1 MLFRKAIRRGI
12 LFFCLLGGMLAP
24 VLGQDLVVGSN
35 SANVTT
41 NITSGTNAFDNTFIG
56 ITVNATNNRLNV
68 LNPGTVLTN
77 SADVFVGYY
86 GSSR

>member
-1 MLFRKAIRRGI
+1 M
-12 LFFCLLGGMLAP
+12 AP

-41 NITSGTNAFDNTFIG
+41 NITSGTNAFDNTYIG
-56 ITVNATNNRLNV
+56 FTLNATNNRLNV

-77 SADVFVGYY
+77 SADVFVGVV
-86 GSSR
+86 GSSNSLLLCT